1 MVFSW
6 RHLLITP
13 AVLAITLGSP
23 ALLPAQRTAT
33 ITEDEA
39 RSVAIAYDS
48 LLALGDPVGIDDLLA
63 PEFTREIITDG
74 QDRSVV
80 QSRHAFLASITG
92 SLGETDVTLERKRG
106 PIVVHIRPVTN
117 EAEVEYTVTEQVV
130 TAEGTGFV
138 STIESRLKLGIRGE
152 EIQILT
158 LENRNRFKSRD

>member
-6 RHLLITP
+6 RHRFITAALL
-13 AVLAITLGSP
+13 AVALGSP
-23 ALLPAQRTAT
+23 ALLWPQRTAT

-39 RSVAIAYDS
+39 RTIAVAFDS

-63 PEFTREIITDG
+63 PEFTREIMTDG
-74 QDRSVV
+74 QERTVA

-106 PIVVHIRPVTN
+106 PVVVHIRPVTN

-130 TAEGTGFV
+130 TAEGTGFI
-138 STIESRLKLGIRGE
+138 STIESRLKLGIRGDG
-152 EIQILT
+152 IQVLT
-158 LENRNRFKSRD
+158 LQNRNRFKSRE